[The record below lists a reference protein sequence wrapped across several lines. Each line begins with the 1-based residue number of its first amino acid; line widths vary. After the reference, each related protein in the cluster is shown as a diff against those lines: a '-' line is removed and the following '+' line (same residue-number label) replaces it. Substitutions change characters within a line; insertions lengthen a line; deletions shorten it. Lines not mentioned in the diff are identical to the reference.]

1 MRQVTGLVALTLLL
15 ISCGQE
21 VTVKIVEAKPKEIVV
36 GQRGHFVLDRD
47 ESSAAITSGFLDV
60 QVTGVT
66 EDEVTLEGRALVKT
80 FIGTK
85 DFNVASSLESGIL
98 TREWLAQ
105 LRDIKTYRA
114 KNALISYEGLSADA
128 CDKVRLSEIEGYPN
142 LAIEPTVCL
151 QTRTIPSVAVYVKES
166 GQVFTAFFRADE

>member
-1 MRQVTGLVALTLLL
+1 MRQVAHFVALTLLL
-15 ISCGQE
+15 ISCGK
-21 VTVKIVEAKPKEIVV
+21 VTVRVVEPKPKEIQV
-36 GQRGHFVLDRD
+36 GQKGHYVLDKD

-60 QVTGVT
+60 EVTGVT
-66 EDEVTLEGRALVKT
+66 ADEVTLEGRALVKT
-80 FIGTK
+80 FIGPK
-85 DFNVASSLESGIL
+85 DFTVASSLESGIL

-105 LRDIKTYRA
+105 LRDVKTYQA
-114 KNALISYEGLSADA
+114 KNALISYSGLSADA
-128 CDKVRLSEIEGYPN
+128 CDIVKLSEIEGYPN